1 MRSYQIKKTTTI
13 TKEDLAKKNYTHFGY
28 TNTSP
33 AQVIDWIEDLLK
45 RGIEDCRQQTID
57 LVLAP
62 YLVNIKKYEYESAYN
77 TIVQWL
83 DKCTQRS
90 SLEFNVRY
98 ELRYAL
104 DLAKREAMRP
114 MKLDT
119 MRSNYPDMYKE
130 ITIVDIVMGGKN
142 TDLIKIMSTI
152 SNGRI
157 RSIK

>member
-1 MRSYQIKKTTTI
+1 
-13 TKEDLAKKNYTHFGY
+13 
-28 TNTSP
+28 
-33 AQVIDWIEDLLK
+33 
-45 RGIEDCRQQTID
+45 
-57 LVLAP
+57 
-62 YLVNIKKYEYESAYN
+62 
-77 TIVQWL
+77 
-83 DKCTQRS
+83 
-90 SLEFNVRY
+90 
-98 ELRYAL
+98 
-104 DLAKREAMRP
+104 MRP